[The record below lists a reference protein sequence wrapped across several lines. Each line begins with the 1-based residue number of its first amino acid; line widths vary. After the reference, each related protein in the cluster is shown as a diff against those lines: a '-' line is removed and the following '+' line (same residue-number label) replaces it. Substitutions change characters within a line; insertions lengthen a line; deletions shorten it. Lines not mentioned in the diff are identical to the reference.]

1 MINYSFDRLLDD
13 NELKSELRDLKL
25 KIVSGEYEFKI
36 NKDFLKD
43 NRKLINFIKSS
54 FPNDIVSGS
63 FVLRSYGLINRE
75 LNDLDILINDSN
87 RYTGYTKGG
96 YNDEEDEISN
106 RLGYKEISYKD
117 GFFSRKKTYKVDFF
131 QNESASYSIID
142 GVKFHNPM
150 EILNLK
156 MSMLNNSK
164 HRKDLT
170 DAFRMMYIHSVPKL
184 DTLATFLEK

>member
-87 RYTGYTKGG
+87 RYTGYTKAV
-96 YNDEEDEISN
+96 YRDWE
-106 RLGYKEISYKD
+106 
-117 GFFSRKKTYKVDFF
+117 T
-131 QNESASYSIID
+131 
-142 GVKFHNPM
+142 
-150 EILNLK
+150 
-156 MSMLNNSK
+156 
-164 HRKDLT
+164 
-170 DAFRMMYIHSVPKL
+170 
-184 DTLATFLEK
+184 

>member
-106 RLGYKEISYKD
+106 RLGYKEISHKW
-117 GFFSRKKTYKVDFF
+117 FF
-131 QNESASYSIID
+131 
-142 GVKFHNPM
+142 
-150 EILNLK
+150 L
-156 MSMLNNSK
+156 
-164 HRKDLT
+164 
-170 DAFRMMYIHSVPKL
+170 
-184 DTLATFLEK
+184 